1 MVVILDFDELS
12 SSGNTVAYL
21 LDMHSLS
28 ATNNKTV
35 SQAVEFNNVR
45 VFNSDNVGYMKKA
58 FNDTLSCLFPL
69 CVHITCNSVIS
80 TLKYLY
86 MRLWLLDLIIIIPYY
101 PDCHK
106 TSFKNSNIYRT
117 LLPVYYHTLRRLN
130 MKLRYLKNS
139 TGCLL
144 LSELN
149 LRSWY

>member
-86 MRLWLLDLIIIIPYY
+86 MRL
-101 PDCHK
+101 
-106 TSFKNSNIYRT
+106 
-117 LLPVYYHTLRRLN
+117 
-130 MKLRYLKNS
+130 
-139 TGCLL
+139 
-144 LSELN
+144 
-149 LRSWY
+149 